1 MAQAV
6 ATLLNRPAWVDL
18 ASSDAGASRDFY
30 AKLLGWNVEVNPD
43 PQYGGYAIA
52 NVGDEQA
59 AGIGPT
65 QAPQQPTAWSMYIGT
80 DDVDALAGKVT
91 EAGGTVIAPPF
102 DVGDQGRMATFADPT
117 GAVFSAWQA
126 ATMRPFR
133 AGPTNTFG
141 WAELNARG
149 LEKAVPFY
157 ERLFGWTST
166 TSEYGEG
173 LQYTQFAVDGQDILG
188 ALEITPEQPAEIP
201 SHWSIYF
208 NVDDVDAAFRK
219 AIDLGATELVGPSD
233 IPGGGR
239 FAIVNDPQGATFGLM
254 AYQPAS

>member
-30 AKLLGWNVEVNPD
+30 AKLLDWNVEVNPD

-65 QAPQQPTAWSMYIGT
+65 QAPQQPTAWSLYIGT
-80 DDVDALAGKVT
+80 DDIDALAGKVT

-102 DVGDQGRMATFADPT
+102 DVGDQGRMATFADPS

-133 AGPTNTFG
+133 AGATNSFG

-157 ERLFGWTST
+157 ERLFGWTSS
-166 TSEYGEG
+166 TSEFGEG
-173 LQYTQFAVDGQDILG
+173 QSYTQFAVEGQDILG
-188 ALEITPEQPAEIP
+188 AFEIASDVPAEVP
-201 SHWSIYF
+201 SSWTVYF
-208 NVDDVDAAFRK
+208 NVDDVDAASKK
-219 AIDLGATELVGPSD
+219 AVGLGAKELVAPAD

-239 FAIVNDPQGATFGLM
+239 FAILADPQGATFGLM
-254 AYQPAS
+254 GYQPAS